1 MDFKQRNSAAP
12 TEIIELVVDS
22 GGSRLDKY
30 IAEHCE
36 LSRSHIQ
43 QLIAEG
49 RVLLDGQP
57 AKASRKVTFGESI
70 VVSVPSPITIS
81 IAPEDIPLDIV
92 YEDDYVMVIDKPAGL
107 TVHPAPGHRSGTLVN
122 AILAHCPDLMDI
134 KGSIR
139 PGIVHRLDKDTSG
152 LMMVAKNDAAQ
163 VNLSDQIK
171 RRAIKKGYLALVSG
185 HLSPRRGTIEAPIGR
200 HPRDR
205 KRMAVISTGREAR
218 TFYHVK
224 EYLGSYSLVEVCT
237 ETGRTH
243 QIRVHFSSIG
253 HPLVGDAV
261 YGKRSNLLG
270 RHFLHAHRL
279 GFRLP
284 SGGDFV
290 EFESA
295 LPLDLEEA
303 LRQVTP
309 PVHHI
314 DHQQSLQYLLD

>member
-1 MDFKQRNSAAP
+1 M
-12 TEIIELVVDS
+12 ILELVVD
-22 GGSRLDKY
+22 GNGSRLDKY
-30 IAEHCE
+30 IAEHCD

-43 QLIAEG
+43 KLIAEG
-49 RVLLDGQP
+49 MVLVDGRT
-57 AKASRKVTFGESI
+57 AKASRKVTSGERI
-70 VVSVPSPITIS
+70 VVTVPPPTPIS

-122 AILAHCPDLMDI
+122 AILAHCPDLLDI
-134 KGSIR
+134 KGSVR

-152 LMMVAKNDAAQ
+152 LMMVAKNNAAQ
-163 VNLSDQIK
+163 VNLSGQIK
-171 RRAIKKGYLALVSG
+171 RRAIKKDYLVLVSG
-185 HLSPRRGTIEAPIGR
+185 HLSPQQGTIEAPIGR

-224 EYLGSYSLVEVCT
+224 EYPGNYSLLEVRI

-243 QIRVHFSSIG
+243 QIRVHFSSID
-253 HPLVGDAV
+253 HPVVGDAV

-270 RHFLHAHRL
+270 RQFLHAHRL

-284 SGGDFV
+284 PSGDFV

-295 LPLDLEEA
+295 LPRDLEEA
-303 LRQVTP
+303 LRQITF
-309 PVHHI
+309 
-314 DHQQSLQYLLD
+314 

>member
-1 MDFKQRNSAAP
+1 MKTS
-12 TEIIELVVDS
+12 TEILELVVDGS
-22 GGSRLDKY
+22 GIRLDKY
-30 IAEHCE
+30 IAERCE

-43 QLIAEG
+43 KLIAEE
-49 RVLLDGQP
+49 RVLLNGR
-57 AKASRKVTFGESI
+57 AVKASQKVTSGERI
-70 VVSVPSPITIS
+70 VVAVPPPTPISV
-81 IAPEDIPLDIV
+81 APEDIPLDIV

-122 AILAHCPDLMDI
+122 AILAHCPDLMTI
-134 KGSIR
+134 KGSVR

-163 VNLSDQIK
+163 MSLSGQIK

-185 HLSPRRGTIEAPIGR
+185 HLSPAQGTIEAPIGR

-218 TFYHVK
+218 TFYKVK
-224 EYLGSYSLVEVCT
+224 EYLQSYSLLEVHT

-243 QIRVHFSSIG
+243 QIRVHLSSIG
-253 HPLVGDAV
+253 HPVVGDAV
-261 YGKRSNLLG
+261 YGKRSDLLG
-270 RHFLHAHRL
+270 RQFLHAHRL

-284 SGGDFV
+284 SSGDFV

-295 LPLDLEEA
+295 LPLDLQEA
-303 LRQVTP
+303 LKQ
-309 PVHHI
+309 I
-314 DHQQSLQYLLD
+314 AS